1 MGSTPEAIH
10 YFRET
15 KTLFGVSKAANA
27 GGVAVSG
34 LEMAQNRMGYSWTR
48 EDLDE
53 RLKTIMKKIHQ
64 QCLEYGQ
71 STGYVDYVK
80 GANVAGFKKVADA
93 IIAYGTH

>member
-1 MGSTPEAIH
+1 
-10 YFRET
+10 
-15 KTLFGVSKAANA
+15 
-27 GGVAVSG
+27 
-34 LEMAQNRMGYSWTR
+34 
-48 EDLDE
+48 
-53 RLKTIMKKIHQ
+53 MKKIHQ